1 MENSL
6 SRRSFIGSALVA
18 GAGMVGA
25 AALPGCS
32 SKPSAKKDTTGIKW
46 DKEADVVIVGAGA
59 AGLWAAVQAYDNNL
73 SAIVL
78 EKQPEASAGGDV
90 RCCGGY
96 LFPISTDPAVLLSTG
111 SFGEANE
118 DLVYGIDEYGTD
130 AIDWL
135 VAHKYMEWADQPYV
149 VIDGAGPGI
158 YEGLLQAAVDAEAE
172 ILYETPGLSLITN
185 DAGEVVGVVA
195 GSKDEPFNV
204 KAHYGVLLAT
214 GAYTMNEE
222 LMANFHLMGMDYY
235 SVGSPHLTGDGLI
248 MAGELGAKLS
258 KLAKGYEIMYL
269 TSKAAS
275 KEIGTGVFCL
285 PPDNGSVMVVNQD
298 GERFIDEY
306 CSFTHNKSTLP
317 LFDFEGDMMQCRA
330 DGAHYVNSKM
340 FEIVDQA
347 TFDAFTLGNANAG
360 CSWANCMPEE
370 VGGYIWSADNQAE
383 LARGWIMRGETVAEI
398 AEAIGVDPA
407 KLQDSI
413 DKYNADCAAG
423 ADDFGRNPD
432 KMVPLGKGPYY
443 AIELVP
449 SIIYTIGGLDT
460 DEYGRTL
467 NWRNEP
473 ISRLYSAGNIG
484 NVVTYMQPIAVNG
497 CWGQAGVAINSI
509 AELEPWDFDLASPC
523 RNDKN

>member
-1 MENSL
+1 MENAL
-6 SRRSFIGSALVA
+6 SRRNFIGGALIA

-25 AALPGCS
+25 AALSGCAG
-32 SKPSAKKDTTGIKW
+32 KAYAKQDTTGIKW
-46 DKEADVVIVGAGA
+46 DKEADVVIVGGGA

-78 EKQPEASAGGDV
+78 EKQPEESAGGDV

-96 LFPISTDPAVLLSTG
+96 LFPISTDPNVLMSTG

-158 YEGLLQAAVDAEAE
+158 YKGLLQAAIDAEAE
-172 ILYETPGLSLITN
+172 ILYETPGLSLITS
-185 DAGEVVGVVA
+185 DEGEVVGVVA
-195 GSKDEPFNV
+195 GTKDEPLNV

-214 GAYTMNEE
+214 GAYTMNKE
-222 LMANFHLMGMDYY
+222 LMANFHLMGMDYF

-275 KEIGTGVFCL
+275 KEIGTGMFCL
-285 PPDNGSVMVVNQD
+285 PPDNGSVMIVNQNGD
-298 GERFIDEY
+298 RFIDEF

-330 DGAHYVNSKM
+330 DGAHYVNSSM

-347 TFDAFTLGNANAG
+347 TFDVFTLGNANAG

-383 LARGWIMRGETVAEI
+383 LEKGWIMRGETVADI
-398 AEAIGVDPA
+398 AEAIGISA
-407 KLQDSI
+407 EE
-413 DKYNADCAAG
+413 AAG
-423 ADDFGRNPD
+423 LHRQVQCRLRCRSRCLWPQPREDGSFGRW
-432 KMVPLGKGPYY
+432 PLLRHRACAFHYLHHRRSDHRRVRSHAHMAQRAHSPFVQRGQHRQRGHLYAAYRRQRLLGPGRRGDQQHRR
-443 AIELVP
+443 AGAV
-449 SIIYTIGGLDT
+449 GL
-460 DEYGRTL
+460 
-467 NWRNEP
+467 
-473 ISRLYSAGNIG
+473 
-484 NVVTYMQPIAVNG
+484 
-497 CWGQAGVAINSI
+497 
-509 AELEPWDFDLASPC
+509 
-523 RNDKN
+523 

>member
-1 MENSL
+1 MENAL
-6 SRRSFIGSALVA
+6 SRRNFIGGALIA

-25 AALPGCS
+25 AALSGCAG
-32 SKPSAKKDTTGIKW
+32 KAYAKQDTTGIKW
-46 DKEADVVIVGAGA
+46 DKEADVVIVGGGA

-78 EKQPEASAGGDV
+78 EKQPEESAGGDV

-96 LFPISTDPAVLLSTG
+96 LFPISTDPNVLMGTG

-158 YEGLLQAAVDAEAE
+158 YKGLLQAAIDAEAE
-172 ILYETPGLSLITN
+172 ILYETPGLSLITS
-185 DAGEVVGVVA
+185 DEGEVVGVVA
-195 GSKDEPFNV
+195 GTKDEPLNV

-214 GAYTMNEE
+214 GAYTMNKE
-222 LMANFHLMGMDYY
+222 LMANFHLMGMDYF

-275 KEIGTGVFCL
+275 KEIGTGMFCL
-285 PPDNGSVMVVNQD
+285 PPDNGSVMIVNQNGD
-298 GERFIDEY
+298 RFIDEF

-330 DGAHYVNSKM
+330 DGAHYVNSSM

-383 LARGWIMRGETVAEI
+383 LEKGWIMRGETVADI
-398 AEAIGVDPA
+398 AEAIGISA
-407 KLQDSI
+407 EKLQASI

-423 ADDFGRNPD
+423 VDAFGRNPE
-432 KMVPLGKGPYY
+432 KMAPLGDGPYY
-443 AIELVP
+443 AIELAP
-449 SIIYTIGGLDT
+449 SIIYTIGGLTT

-467 NWRNEP
+467 TWRNEP
-473 ISRLYSAGNIG
+473 IPRLYSAGNIG

-497 CWGQAGVAINSI
+497 CWGQAGVAISSI
-509 AELEPWDFDLASPC
+509 AELEPWDFDLE
-523 RNDKN
+523 